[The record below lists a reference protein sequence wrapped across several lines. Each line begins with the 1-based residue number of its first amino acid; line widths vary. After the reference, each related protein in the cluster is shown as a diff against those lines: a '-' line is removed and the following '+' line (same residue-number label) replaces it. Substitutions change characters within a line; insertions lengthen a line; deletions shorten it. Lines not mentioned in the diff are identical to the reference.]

1 MNKNNYNPL
10 PLSNIFLNKP
20 FIVGNIQPDDLLKNQ
35 VWVHDTGD
43 LDKKPDIDTY
53 QTQYH
58 VVVGD
63 ILLNINPNMEIPEL
77 RFASWICVE
86 QADGNLAF
94 KGMEAIF

>member
-1 MNKNNYNPL
+1 MNKNNYSPI

-20 FIVGNIQPDDLLKNQ
+20 FIVGNIQVDDLCKNQ

-77 RFASWICVE
+77 RFASWICVLE
-86 QADGNLAF
+86 NGLLDF
-94 KGMEAIF
+94 KGMEKIF

>member
-20 FIVGNIQPDDLLKNQ
+20 FIVGNIQADDLRKNQ
-35 VWVHDTGD
+35 VWVHDIGISAA
-43 LDKKPDIDTY
+43 PVISNY
-53 QTQYH
+53 PNAI
-58 VVVGD
+58 VGD
-63 ILLNINPNMEIPEL
+63 ILLNINPDMENPAL

>member
-1 MNKNNYNPL
+1 M
-10 PLSNIFLNKP
+10 
-20 FIVGNIQPDDLLKNQ
+20 
-35 VWVHDTGD
+35 WVHDTGD

-63 ILLNINPNMEIPEL
+63 ILLNINPDLTLSPDGEPMYPDL
-77 RFASWICVE
+77 WFASWICV
-86 QADGNLAF
+86 AIPNPPYKAF

>member
-1 MNKNNYNPL
+1 M
-10 PLSNIFLNKP
+10 
-20 FIVGNIQPDDLLKNQ
+20 
-35 VWVHDTGD
+35 WVHDTGD

-77 RFASWICVE
+77 RFASWICVLE
-86 QADGNLAF
+86 NGLLDF
-94 KGMEAIF
+94 KGMEKIF